1 VSNLL
6 AEIALRLAKAGVAL
20 VLGALIYLVA
30 TALLGAAG
38 SVELALICWIAAAAF
53 ILVVQESPI

>member
-1 VSNLL
+1 VNNLL
-6 AEIALRLAKAGVAL
+6 AEIALRLAKAGAAL